1 MKKIFALLCLI
12 FVSTAFI
19 YCQDIKYE
27 YSVTYNRS
35 SSGITADI
43 TITVTSGSPE
53 FTFYLTTNHPY
64 KSEVLQKSGPA
75 KRKTC
80 TFKDVKPGSYFIKVE
95 DKSGEQTGRTL
106 IISENQE
113 N

>member
-1 MKKIFALLCLI
+1 MKKILALLCLMY
-12 FVSTAFI
+12 FATAFI
-19 YCQDIKYE
+19 HGQNIKYE

-43 TITVTSGSPE
+43 TVTVTSGTPE

-64 KSEVLQKSGPA
+64 KSEVLMKSGPA
-75 KRKTC
+75 RKKTH
-80 TFKDVKPGSYFIKVE
+80 TFKDVKPGSYFIKIE

-106 IISENQE
+106 IIAETPE
-113 N
+113 I